1 MFHIFNSQSKTIM
14 SATFILAIAAIISR
28 FLGFARNALLAN
40 YFGAGDIVDAY
51 YASFQIPDFIF
62 NTIVV
67 GALSAGFIPIFTQYL
82 HKDKD
87 EAWKFANNLLNILAV
102 FLGGVSLILFF
113 AAPWV
118 VRLIVP
124 GFSGEK
130 LELAIGLS
138 RIMFLQP
145 VFLGLSAVFG
155 GILQSFKKF
164 FIYSLAPLFYNL
176 GIIFGIMV
184 LAPFIGLSGLAW
196 GVVLG
201 AFLHWIIQVP
211 AAFSSGFK
219 YRFIFDFGS
228 RGIKNIA
235 ILMVPRTL
243 SLMVLQVNFLVIA
256 IIASA
261 LEEGSLAVFNFAND
275 IQYLPIGVFAISLA
289 IAAFPNLSSLKVE
302 EKNGEFIETFA
313 KTVRKILF
321 FLIPSCFLIFILRAQ
336 IVRIILGYGK
346 FDWNDTVAVIDALA
360 FFAFGIVAHGLV
372 PLLVR
377 VFFALRNTKV
387 PLIASAIA
395 VFSNLIL
402 AVSFSRLWGTAG
414 LALAL
419 SISAWIEVLA
429 LTIILKIKLGRING
443 KIILRGAISFISAS
457 FCAAAVSYFMLR
469 FMDIFVDTRTVVG
482 IFAQGAAAGMA
493 GLAVYAM
500 FVFLFRCEE
509 IYVIKELI
517 LNRTVRMLKF

>member
-1 MFHIFNSQSKTIM
+1 MFRVFNSQSKTIT
-14 SATFILAIAAIISR
+14 SAALILAIAAIISR

-62 NTIVV
+62 NTIVI
-67 GALSAGFIPIFTQYL
+67 GALSAGFIPVFTQYM

-87 EAWKFANNLLNILAV
+87 EAWKFANNILNLLTI
-102 FLGGVSLILFF
+102 FLGGTSLILFF
-113 AAPWV
+113 AAPWI

-130 LELAIGLS
+130 LELAISLS
-138 RIMFLQP
+138 RIMFFQP
-145 VFLGLSAVFG
+145 IFLGLSAVFG

-176 GIIFGIMV
+176 GIIFGIIV
-184 LAPFIGLSGLAW
+184 LVPFIGLSGLAW

-201 AFLHWIIQVP
+201 AFLHWIIQIP
-211 AAFSSGFK
+211 ATFSSGFK
-219 YRFIFDFGS
+219 YKFIFDFGS

-235 ILMVPRTL
+235 VLMIPRTV
-243 SLMVLQVNFLVIA
+243 SLVVLQINFLIIAVIA
-256 IIASA
+256 ST

-289 IAAFPNLSSLKVE
+289 IAAFPNFSFLKAQE
-302 EKNGEFIETFA
+302 RNKEFIAVFA

-321 FLIPSCFLIFILRAQ
+321 CLIPFSFLIFILRAQ
-336 IVRIILGYGK
+336 VVRIILGYGE
-346 FDWNDTVAVIDALA
+346 FDWNATVAVINTLA
-360 FFAFGIVAHGLV
+360 FFAFGIVAQGLV

-377 VFFALRNTKV
+377 VFFALRNTKI
-387 PLIASAIA
+387 PLIAGAIA
-395 VFSNLIL
+395 VFSNIIL
-402 AVSFSRLWGTAG
+402 AISLSKLWGAGG

-419 SISAWIEVLA
+419 SISAWIEVFI
-429 LTIILKIKLGRING
+429 LTAMLKIKLGNIGG
-443 KIILRGAISFISAS
+443 KMILRGAVSFVSAS
-457 FCAAAVSYFMLR
+457 FCAVVVSYFMLR
-469 FMDIFVDTRTVVG
+469 FMNIFVDTHTVAG
-482 IFAQGAAAGMA
+482 IFAQGIAAGVA
-493 GLAVYAM
+493 GLTVYAM

-509 IYVIKELI
+509 IYAIKELI
-517 LNRTVRMLKF
+517 FRRALKF